1 MSIHWI
7 WLPYNNH
14 IIFSSIHPEYT
25 QDTFGYAMHFAHC
38 AYGRKETG
46 TLHRLGA
53 APAVGCLSGR
63 LLMPPQPPPDREV
76 EGMVLQAEN
85 RREHR
90 IPKSSWCRVSACY
103 KSTFDSIPY
112 TSIISRFF
120 ETWRSRKHQ
129 FKDGSESLSIPF
141 FDQLKRLKLHKALR
155 ERDPTIPDSWP
166 AIVAAAYANLGWN
179 WLHRS
184 RLRMYMFHQLFFSF
198 FSTTGA
204 PDDSF
209 WARNEMDSIQWLI
222 GSKAPVL
229 PTFTEGHR

>member
-1 MSIHWI
+1 
-7 WLPYNNH
+7 
-14 IIFSSIHPEYT
+14 
-25 QDTFGYAMHFAHC
+25 MHFAHC

-46 TLHRLGA
+46 TLHCLGA
-53 APAVGCLSGR
+53 APAVGCLFGR

-76 EGMVLQAEN
+76 EGMVLQAGN

-141 FDQLKRLKLHKALR
+141 FDQRKRLKLHKALR

-179 WLHRS
+179 WPIAI
-184 RLRMYMFHQLFFSF
+184 RLRMFLCFINSF
-198 FSTTGA
+198 FHFFPQLVRRMTASEPGMRWTVSSG
-204 PDDSF
+204 
-209 WARNEMDSIQWLI
+209 WLVPRRQFFPHLRRA
-222 GSKAPVL
+222 S
-229 PTFTEGHR
+229 EGHR